1 MTPITF
7 LPAGDFAT
15 FDAAQTVLLR
25 SARDAA
31 GRNVAAVR
39 RSLTRQEAEASA
51 GRYLADDVVFHL
63 PADDDLPE
71 PDVGATLTEADGTNW
86 TILELRRET
95 LNTRLRCVCRRRRII
110 AELAELATFYRAVW
124 EKTPSGV
131 PVAQWRELRR
141 GVPASLTPLD
151 DAGTRH
157 EVNDARRRATHRCHI
172 LDDLQLDDGCRVRID
187 DTAYD
192 VVGFDDQAGITPG
205 VTLLLE
211 QVP

>member
-25 SARDAA
+25 TARDTA
-31 GRNVAAVR
+31 GRNIAAVR
-39 RSLTRQEAEASA
+39 RMLTRQEAEASA

-63 PADDDLPE
+63 PASDDLPE
-71 PDVGATLTEADGTNW
+71 PDVGATLTEADGTTW

-95 LNTRLRCVCRRRRII
+95 LHTRLRCLCRRRRII

-124 EKTPSGV
+124 EKTASGV
-131 PVAQWRELRR
+131 PMAQWRELRR
-141 GVPASLTPLD
+141 GMPVSLSPID
-151 DAGTRH
+151 DAGARN
-157 EVNDARRRATHRCHI
+157 EADDAHRRATHRCH
-172 LDDLQLDDGCRVRID
+172 LLEDLELDDGCRVRIGSA
-187 DTAYD
+187 AYD
-192 VVGFDDQAGITPG
+192 VVGFDDQGRIGPGI
-205 VTLLLE
+205 TLLLE

>member
-25 SARDAA
+25 LAA
-31 GRNVAAVR
+31 GYRRRNIAAVR
-39 RSLTRQEAEASA
+39 RMLTRQEAEASA

-63 PADDDLPE
+63 PASDDLPE
-71 PDVGATLTEADGTNW
+71 PDVGATLTEADGTTW

-95 LNTRLRCVCRRRRII
+95 LHTRLRCLCRRRRII

-124 EKTPSGV
+124 EKTASGV
-131 PVAQWRELRR
+131 PMAQWRELRR
-141 GVPASLTPLD
+141 GMPVSLSPID
-151 DAGTRH
+151 DAGARN
-157 EVNDARRRATHRCHI
+157 EADDAHRRATHRCH
-172 LDDLQLDDGCRVRID
+172 LLEDLELDDGCRVRID
-187 DTAYD
+187 DAAYD
-192 VVGFDDQAGITPG
+192 VVGFDDQGRIGPGI
-205 VTLLLE
+205 TLLLE

>member
-7 LPAGDFAT
+7 QPAGDFAT

-31 GRNVAAVR
+31 GRNIAAVR
-39 RSLTRQEAEASA
+39 RALNRHEAEASA

-71 PDVGATLTEADGTNW
+71 PAVGATLTEADGATW

-95 LNTRLRCVCRRRRII
+95 LNTRMRCICRRRRII
-110 AELAELATFYRAVW
+110 AQLAELATFYRAVW
-124 EKTPSGV
+124 EKTESGV

-141 GVPASLTPLD
+141 GVPVSLTSID
-151 DAGTRH
+151 DAGARNAL
-157 EVNDARRRATHRCHI
+157 NDAKRRATHRCHLI
-172 LDDLQLDDGCRVRID
+172 DVLDLDDGCRVRVGD
-187 DTAYD
+187 LAYD
-192 VVGFDDQAGITPG
+192 VVGFADQGLIEPGI
-205 VTLLLE
+205 TLLLE